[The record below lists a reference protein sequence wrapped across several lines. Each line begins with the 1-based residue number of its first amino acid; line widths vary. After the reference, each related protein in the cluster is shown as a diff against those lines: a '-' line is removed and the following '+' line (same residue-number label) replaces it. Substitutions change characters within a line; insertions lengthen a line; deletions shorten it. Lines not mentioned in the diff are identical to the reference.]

1 MTQIAC
7 KHTRYDRTIPCE
19 HWLIDAFTCWV
30 TLWDTNYMSCRH
42 GVRSGTL
49 TSDLPYANTRIIIVQ
64 LPVSTDWLIDAFT
77 GGVSLW
83 DTNYTSCRRR
93 VPSGTLTCDLPYAN
107 TRYNCM
113 TPCEHWLI
121 DWRVYTRV
129 PLWDTNYTSCRRG
142 VPNGTEATL
151 LASVPT

>member
-83 DTNYTSCRRR
+83 DTNYTSCRRGVR
-93 VPSGTLTCDLPYAN
+93 GGTLTCDLPYAN
-107 TRYNCM
+107 TCVIIVQLPVS
-113 TPCEHWLI
+113 TDWL
-121 DWRVYTRV
+121 TRLHAES
-129 PLWDTNYTSCRRG
+129 PFETNYTSCQRG
-142 VPNGTEATL
+142 VPSGTEAML
-151 LASVPT
+151 LASIPT